1 MCGIAGFCNWPG
13 TREQQQN
20 NLEKMK
26 QRMLHR
32 GPDAGGSYFT
42 EDGQVGLG
50 HRRLSIVDLSPTGLQ
65 PMKSHGGRYVIAY
78 NGEIYNYKQIAG
90 ELIEEHKVDQFR
102 GSSDTEVLLEAFE
115 AYGIEKAISKC
126 KGMFAIALYD
136 LKEQVLYL
144 LRDRVGEKPLYYGS
158 GALRHW
164 MDFRIPLTRIFL
176 TFILYTDIFRLH
188 IPYIR
193 ESGSWMQG
201 QF

>member
-90 ELIEEHKVDQFR
+90 ELIQEHKVDQFR

-115 AYGIEKAISKC
+115 AYGIEKAIWKC
-126 KGMFAIALYD
+126 KGMFVIALYD
-136 LKEQVLYL
+136 VKEKVLYL
-144 LRDRVGEKPLYYGS
+144 L
-158 GALRHW
+158 W
-164 MDFRIPLTRIFL
+164 
-176 TFILYTDIFRLH
+176 
-188 IPYIR
+188 
-193 ESGSWMQG
+193 
-201 QF
+201 

>member
-32 GPDAGGSYFT
+32 GPDAGGSHFT
-42 EDGQVGLG
+42 EDGQAGLG

-102 GSSDTEVLLEAFE
+102 APPTRRFYWRPLKLMELKRRFQSVR
-115 AYGIEKAISKC
+115 KC
-126 KGMFAIALYD
+126 L
-136 LKEQVLYL
+136 
-144 LRDRVGEKPLYYGS
+144 
-158 GALRHW
+158 
-164 MDFRIPLTRIFL
+164 
-176 TFILYTDIFRLH
+176 RLH
-188 IPYIR
+188 FMILKNR
-193 ESGSWMQG
+193 C
-201 QF
+201 